1 MGADDERSKLHPNP
15 IIRHNRCWFESP
27 VQHAAIP
34 THRPH
39 VTVMSKPVKKSANTI
54 ARNKRARF
62 DYFIEETLEAGLV
75 LHGWELKSIRAGKV
89 QIAESYVFLRQGE
102 AWLYGA
108 HITPLVT
115 ASTHVQANPTRD
127 RKLLLHKR
135 ELTRLLGATE
145 RKGYAL
151 VPLDMYWK
159 QGRVKLAIG
168 LARGKKQHDKRDVKK
183 DRDWERQKER
193 ILKRG

>member
-1 MGADDERSKLHPNP
+1 MVRL
-15 IIRHNRCWFESP
+15 FEPEFRTASIY
-27 VQHAAIP
+27 AFC
-34 THRPH
+34 PH
-39 VTVMSKPVKKSANTI
+39 LDTMSKPAKKSASTI

-62 DYFIEETLEAGLV
+62 DYFIEETLEAGIAL
-75 LHGWELKSIRAGKV
+75 LGWELKSIRAGKV
-89 QIAESYVFLRQGE
+89 QIAESYVFLRHGE
-102 AWLYGA
+102 VWLYGA
-108 HITPLVT
+108 HITPLPT
-115 ASTHVQANPTRD
+115 ASTHVQTNPTRD

-135 ELTRLLGATE
+135 EISRLLGAVE

-168 LARGKKQHDKRDVKK
+168 LARGKKQHDKREAKK

-193 ILKRG
+193 ILKQA

>member
-1 MGADDERSKLHPNP
+1 ML
-15 IIRHNRCWFESP
+15 CLFEPEFRTASIY
-27 VQHAAIP
+27 AFC
-34 THRPH
+34 PH
-39 VTVMSKPVKKSANTI
+39 LDTMSKPAKKSASTI

-62 DYFIEETLEAGLV
+62 DYFIEETLEAGIAL
-75 LHGWELKSIRAGKV
+75 LGWELKSIRAGKV
-89 QIAESYVFLRQGE
+89 QIAESYVFLRHGE
-102 AWLYGA
+102 VWLYGA
-108 HITPLVT
+108 HITPLPT
-115 ASTHVQANPTRD
+115 ASTHVQTNPTRD

-135 ELTRLLGATE
+135 EISRLLGAVE

-168 LARGKKQHDKRDVKK
+168 LARGKKQHDKREAKK

-193 ILKRG
+193 ILKQA